1 MKFKPYNF
9 QIILSSKRFNLLY
22 SCIFF
27 ILIILL
33 LRLTYLQIIYS
44 NKLINEGNMRS
55 LRVQRISFTRGIIT
69 DRMGQLL
76 AISIPADSVWV
87 DPHKINRN
95 GGISSD
101 IRRWTALSKILD
113 ISLDKLSSLISNHT
127 TGRFIYLARQINP
140 SVSQCISQLR
150 LPGVYLQ
157 QESKRYYPAGRTTAH
172 LIGVTDIDSQGI
184 EGIEKSFNTWLSGQ
198 PGTKVIRKDRFGR
211 TIEETTVEDGR
222 ASQNIVLSI
231 DERLQHLAYHELNNA
246 IHINKAE
253 SGSIVL
259 IDISTGEILAMTNS
273 PSYNPNNLSIT
284 NRSVMRNRAITDAF
298 EPGSTVKPIVIM
310 AALKHNIITTG
321 TIINTSPYMID
332 GYQIK
337 DVIYRDKLTI
347 REILQKSSNV
357 GVSKLALSMPATALV
372 NTYLN
377 FGMGKMTNIGLI
389 GESSGIYP
397 YDKCWSDIE
406 RATFSYGYGLMIT
419 PLQLAKVYATIG
431 GMGVSKPLSI
441 IRVDSPLTLVGH
453 RVFPR
458 SLVRAV
464 LDMMET
470 ISLPLG
476 SNHQETIKGYR
487 VAVKTGTIKT
497 VGSHGKYINKYIACA
512 AGVAPASNPRFALA
526 VVINDPKNGHY
537 YGSMV
542 SAPVFRT
549 VMSNTLKIMNIAP
562 DFLQ

>member
-9 QIILSSKRFNLLY
+9 QLILSSTRFNLLY

-44 NKLINEGNMRS
+44 NKLINEENLRS
-55 LRVQRISFTRGIIT
+55 LRVQHISFPRGFIT

-76 AISIPADSVWV
+76 AISIPADSVWM
-87 DPHKINRN
+87 DPYKINRN
-95 GGISSD
+95 GGISSE
-101 IRRWTALSKILD
+101 ICRWRMLSKILN
-113 ISLDKLSSLISNHT
+113 ISLDKLSSLISNHA
-127 TGRFIYLARQINP
+127 TGRFIYLARQIDP
-140 SVSQCISQLR
+140 SVSQRISQLK

-157 QESKRYYPAGRTTAH
+157 QESKRYYPAGCITAH
-172 LIGVTDIDSQGI
+172 LIGITDIDSQGI
-184 EGIEKSFNTWLSGQ
+184 EGIEKSFNTSLSGQ

-211 TIEETTVEDGR
+211 TIEETTIENGQ

-231 DERLQHLAYHELNNA
+231 DERLQYLAYHELNNA
-246 IHINKAE
+246 IRINKAE
-253 SGSIVL
+253 SGSVVL
-259 IDISTGEILAMTNS
+259 IDINTGEILAMTNY
-273 PSYNPNNLSIT
+273 PSYNPNNLSVT
-284 NRSVMRNRAITDAF
+284 NKSVMRNRAITDAF
-298 EPGSTVKPIVIM
+298 EPGSTVKPIVVM

-321 TIINTSPYMID
+321 TVVNTSPYVIN
-332 GYQIK
+332 GHQVK

-347 REILQKSSNV
+347 GEILKKSSNV
-357 GVSKLALSMPATALV
+357 GVSKLALSMPATTLV

-377 FGMGKMTNIGLI
+377 FGMGKTTNIGLI
-389 GESSGIYP
+389 GESSGVYP

-441 IRVDSPLTLVGH
+441 IRVDSPLTLGH
-453 RVFPR
+453 QVFPR
-458 SLVRAV
+458 PLVRAV
-464 LDMMET
+464 LDMME
-470 ISLPLG
+470 SVLLPG
-476 SNHQETIKGYR
+476 NSYQETIKGYR
-487 VAVKTGTIKT
+487 VAVKTGTVKT

-537 YGSMV
+537 YGNMV
-542 SAPVFRT
+542 STPVFRA
-549 VMSNTLKIMNIAP
+549 VMGNTLKIMNIAP

>member
-9 QIILSSKRFNLLY
+9 QLILSSTRFNLLY

-44 NKLINEGNMRS
+44 NKLINEENLRS
-55 LRVQRISFTRGIIT
+55 LRVQHISFPRGFIT

-76 AISIPADSVWV
+76 AISIPADSVWM
-87 DPHKINRN
+87 DPYKINRN
-95 GGISSD
+95 GGISSE
-101 IRRWTALSKILD
+101 ICRWRILSKILN
-113 ISLDKLSSLISNHT
+113 ISLDKLSSLISNHA
-127 TGRFIYLARQINP
+127 TGRFIYLARQIDP
-140 SVSQCISQLR
+140 SVSQRISQLK

-157 QESKRYYPAGRTTAH
+157 QESKRYYPAGCITAH
-172 LIGVTDIDSQGI
+172 LIGITDIDSQGI
-184 EGIEKSFNTWLSGQ
+184 EGIEKSFNTSLSGQ

-211 TIEETTVEDGR
+211 TIEETTIENGQ

-231 DERLQHLAYHELNNA
+231 DERLQYLAYHELNNA
-246 IHINKAE
+246 IRINKAE

-259 IDISTGEILAMTNS
+259 IDINTGEILAMTNY
-273 PSYNPNNLSIT
+273 PSYNPNNLSVT
-284 NRSVMRNRAITDAF
+284 NKSVMRNRAITDAF
-298 EPGSTVKPIVIM
+298 EPGSTVKPIVVM

-321 TIINTSPYMID
+321 TVMNTSPYVIN
-332 GYQIK
+332 GHQVK

-347 REILQKSSNV
+347 GEILKKSSNV
-357 GVSKLALSMPATALV
+357 GVSKLALSMPATILV

-377 FGMGKMTNIGLI
+377 FGMGKTTDIGLI
-389 GESSGIYP
+389 GESSGVYP

-441 IRVDSPLTLVGH
+441 IRVDSPLTLGH
-453 RVFPR
+453 QVFPR
-458 SLVRAV
+458 PLVRAV
-464 LDMMET
+464 LDMME
-470 ISLPLG
+470 SVLLPG
-476 SNHQETIKGYR
+476 NSYQETIKGYR
-487 VAVKTGTIKT
+487 VAVKTGTVKT

-537 YGSMV
+537 YGNMV
-542 SAPVFRT
+542 SAPVFRA
-549 VMSNTLKIMNIAP
+549 VMGNTLKIMNIAP

>member
-9 QIILSSKRFNLLY
+9 QIILSNKRFNLLY

-27 ILIILL
+27 ILVILL
-33 LRLTYLQIIYS
+33 LRLTYLQVIYS

-55 LRVQRISFTRGIIT
+55 LRVQHISFPRGIIT
-69 DRMGQLL
+69 DRLGQLL
-76 AISIPADSVWV
+76 AISIPADSVWI
-87 DPHKINRN
+87 DPYKINRN
-95 GGISSD
+95 GGISSE
-101 IRRWTALSKILD
+101 ICRWRALSKILN
-113 ISLDKLSSLISNHT
+113 IPFDKLSSLVSNHA
-127 TGRFIYLARQINP
+127 TGRFIYLARQIHP
-140 SVSQCISQLR
+140 SVSQSISQLK

-172 LIGVTDIDSQGI
+172 LIGITDIDSQGI

-198 PGTKVIRKDRFGR
+198 RGTKVIRKDRFGR
-211 TIEETTVEDGR
+211 TIEETTVEDGQS
-222 ASQNIVLSI
+222 SQNIVLSI
-231 DERLQHLAYHELNNA
+231 DERLQYLAYHELNNA
-246 IHINKAE
+246 VRINKAE

-259 IDISTGEILAMTNS
+259 IDINTGEILAMTNY

-284 NRSVMRNRAITDAF
+284 NKSVMRNRAITDAF

-321 TIINTSPYMID
+321 TVVNTSPYRID
-332 GYQIK
+332 GHQIK
-337 DVIYRDKLTI
+337 DVIYRDKLTVG
-347 REILQKSSNV
+347 EILKKSSNV
-357 GVSKLALSMPATALV
+357 GVSKLALSMPATTLV

-377 FGMGKMTNIGLI
+377 FGMGKATNIGLI

-441 IRVDSPLTLVGH
+441 TRVESPLTSGH

-458 SLVRAV
+458 PLVRAV
-464 LDMMET
+464 LDMMESV
-470 ISLPLG
+470 SLSG
-476 SNHQETIKGYR
+476 SNYQETIKGYR
-487 VAVKTGTIKT
+487 IAVKTGTVKT

-549 VMSNTLKIMNIAP
+549 VMGNTLKIMNIVP